1 MAQKGTIICAP
12 ATSGGGAIALIR
24 LSGPGTIETLA
35 GIFKP
40 IDDQVDILT
49 AKGYT
54 LIYGTITS
62 QGEFI
67 DEVLVSL
74 FRAPHSYTGEEMAE
88 ISCHASPFI
97 QRRIIEILIDRGAV
111 TASPGEFTMRA

>member
-40 IDDQVDILT
+40 IDDQVDILDCE
-49 AKGYT
+49 GVH
-54 LIYGTITS
+54 
-62 QGEFI
+62 I
-67 DEVLVSL
+67 DLWDYN
-74 FRAPHSYTGEEMAE
+74 FAG
-88 ISCHASPFI
+88 
-97 QRRIIEILIDRGAV
+97 RIHR
-111 TASPGEFTMRA
+111 

>member
-1 MAQKGTIICAP
+1 MAEKGTIICAP

-40 IDDQVDILT
+40 IDGQVDILNT
-49 AKGYT
+49 KGYR
-54 LIYGTITS
+54 LHFGTISS

-97 QRRIIEILIDRGAV
+97 QQRIIEILIEKGV
-111 TASPGEFTMRA
+111 ETATP